1 MDLEDL
7 AGSVRDPNHSGHPSL
22 PRKIIQS
29 MEQIFFLPQEWKSYS
44 LFSFFFFIHYTSFRM
59 KNRDKSAQ
67 LFF

>member
-44 LFSFFFFIHYTSFRM
+44 LFSFLFYSLYILS
-59 KNRDKSAQ
+59 NEKSR
-67 LFF
+67 